1 MNENRQ
7 AQTALEKHYQDKF
20 ARVHQNL
27 ETANRNLLADFVAR
41 TLKRIASYPDAG
53 RREGLFAKKAL

>member
-27 ETANRNLLADFVAR
+27 ETANQKLLAHFVAR
-41 TLKRIASYPDAG
+41 VLKRIASYPDAD
-53 RREGLFAKKAL
+53 RKEGLFAQKTV